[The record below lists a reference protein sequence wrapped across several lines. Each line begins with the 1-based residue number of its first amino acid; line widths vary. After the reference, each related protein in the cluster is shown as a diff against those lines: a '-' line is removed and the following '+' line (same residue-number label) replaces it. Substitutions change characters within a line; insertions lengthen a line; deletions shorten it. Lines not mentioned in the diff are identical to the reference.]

1 MICKDIEAK
10 ANFVHTLE
18 WIMAVMHRYS
28 SPIQFGLVH
37 IAHGNGNEIGET
49 YGAQEALRQLVA
61 VTNSLKNAFRKTD
74 LVARDGSDFWVIIPY
89 TPATEKIYDKVA
101 QILQDAVHD
110 SLRVVEREISIF
122 SLPMNLTEL
131 GDDSNKLTA
140 QELLSHLKK
149 NKHNYASHHF
159 SLPSAEPLESQEIP
173 SLN

>member
-1 MICKDIEAK
+1 MIRKDIEAK
-10 ANFVHTLE
+10 AHFVHTLE
-18 WIMAVMHRYS
+18 WIMAVMHRYA

-37 IAHGNGNEIGET
+37 IAHGSGNEIGET

-61 VTNSLKNAFRKTD
+61 VTDSLKNAFRKTD

-101 QILQDAVHD
+101 KILQDAVHD
-110 SLRVVEREISIF
+110 SLRVVQREVSIF

-131 GDDSNKLTA
+131 GKDTNKLTA
-140 QELLSHLKK
+140 LEFLTHLKE

-159 SLPSAEPLESQEIP
+159 CLPSS
-173 SLN
+173 S